1 MLNIF
6 SNSKD
11 ALNENHTSADNK
23 LVFISTLIENNNAL
37 IKIQDSGG
45 GIDKEILPKIFEPYF
60 TTKHNSQ
67 GTGLGLHMTYNL
79 IINGMKGSIEVN
91 NVEYQYKDKNYAGA
105 AFTITLPL
113 K

>member
-1 MLNIF
+1 
-6 SNSKD
+6 
-11 ALNENHTSADNK
+11 
-23 LVFISTLIENNNAL
+23 
-37 IKIQDSGG
+37 
-45 GIDKEILPKIFEPYF
+45 
-60 TTKHNSQ
+60 
-67 GTGLGLHMTYNL
+67 MTYNL